1 MARQCPQG
9 KFVSGGKGN
18 APPGIQISGV
28 KFDMEGLRQM
38 AKDSESIVL
47 NSVQFDESL
56 FTDDISLTVEPDTSE
71 DNGADLMLPD
81 YLLYVLISLDWDYMS
96 PDNDVP
102 YWHPIRRALQEYGI
116 DLLEILQQN
125 LWILDGF
132 QPVLPDTLTTDTLV
146 VILSHITEE
155 ASMSDEHS
163 TWRSGVSLKSTWTE
177 ISSLAISPTKLAVS
191 ENLPSWRINMTRQT
205 RKTRTSNS
213 DSDYDIPDLLDGSDS
228 EDEEDSPKQHT
239 FVEDIQEDALEQ
251 SDEVP
256 AGPYSFSTSYG
267 GGSSEVSEVTS
278 VLGPYPSHPN
288 EEIVAFVPKDYPS
301 WESRRGIWRY
311 RRFNVRQFGL
321 SDDPPPRAIDSYYYD
336 TELPSEIE
344 IRTSWLETPDF
355 CIVQWYADERSR
367 MNGLTPHLDWP
378 VGAPWNGAGRNG
390 RCIT

>member
-71 DNGADLMLPD
+71 DNGTDLMLPD
-81 YLLYVLISLDWDYMS
+81 YLLYILISLDWDYMS
-96 PDNDVP
+96 PDNDIP
-102 YWHPIRRALQEYGI
+102 YWHPICRALQKYGI
-116 DLLEILQQN
+116 NLLEIVQQN
-125 LWILDGF
+125 LWILDEF

-146 VILSHITEE
+146 VILSHITGE
-155 ASMSDEHS
+155 ASMSDEHIETHRDDS
-163 TWRSGVSLKSTWTE
+163 H
-177 ISSLAISPTKLAVS
+177 
-191 ENLPSWRINMTRQT
+191 LPSEYLEVRRFLEEYLDRNQFFSNLTNKISNVKELTELENQHD
-205 RKTRTSNS
+205 TSDSEDKNVNS
-213 DSDYDIPDLLDGSDS
+213 DSDYNIPDLLDESDS
-228 EDEEDSPKQHT
+228 EDEEDSPKEHT

-256 AGPYSFSTSYG
+256 AGPYSFSTLYG
-267 GGSSEVSEVTS
+267 GGSSQVSEVTS

-288 EEIVAFVPKDYPS
+288 EEIVVFVPKDYLL

-321 SDDPPPRAIDSYYYD
+321 SDDPPPCAIGNLLANIA
-336 TELPSEIE
+336 ELESDASIE
-344 IRTSWLETPDF
+344 
-355 CIVQWYADERSR
+355 
-367 MNGLTPHLDWP
+367 
-378 VGAPWNGAGRNG
+378 
-390 RCIT
+390 